1 MLVIG
6 LSFHI
11 ITNGFF
17 LAAECTLLIPELQPQ
32 QIEGG
37 FSTELL
43 QKLISRPGVKQ
54 EHLNFVI
61 FKLPPPSSKQPFDA
75 AKIELAKLLKLP
87 VADQTILER
96 LFELGMNTKL
106 SDTVVAVQ
114 VLSESQIRI
123 LDLILSKCNE
133 TQLALNTPCST
144 AMVAGKMQFVA
155 RFIQC
160 GATPPPEELKRCS
173 GWPDRI
179 VNHTIHQYLTN
190 ARGSAQA
197 RAPVVPMAEN
207 EFNDPSVVEHKEVLI
222 TLFICSYSMHL

>member
-43 QKLISRPGVKQ
+43 QKLILRPGVKQ

-61 FKLPPPSSKQPFDA
+61 FKLPPPSSEQPFNA

-106 SDTVVAVQ
+106 ERYRGRSASAV
-114 VLSESQIRI
+114 
-123 LDLILSKCNE
+123 
-133 TQLALNTPCST
+133 
-144 AMVAGKMQFVA
+144 
-155 RFIQC
+155 
-160 GATPPPEELKRCS
+160 
-173 GWPDRI
+173 
-179 VNHTIHQYLTN
+179 
-190 ARGSAQA
+190 
-197 RAPVVPMAEN
+197 
-207 EFNDPSVVEHKEVLI
+207 
-222 TLFICSYSMHL
+222 